1 MGGEKKLVRRVAD
14 LMQADRNMQ
23 LLDAVEKVMDEV
35 DYDDT
40 MTVDEVADLVEKE
53 RQHRK
58 EVAKDADY
66 QEKMQLKEA
75 QKKMDRLAMQSQKQD
90 TEKEDEDE
98 WEPEFEAPK
107 SSEWDNT
114 LEVLDKL
121 QDRLKAATNKH
132 DGKEGPAP
140 VDTTGDNSQ
149 PC

>member
-1 MGGEKKLVRRVAD
+1 MI
-14 LMQADRNMQ
+14 
-23 LLDAVEKVMDEV
+23 
-35 DYDDT
+35 
-40 MTVDEVADLVEKE
+40 
-53 RQHRK
+53 
-58 EVAKDADY
+58 ADY
-66 QEKMQLKEA
+66 QEKLQLKEA
-75 QKKMDRLAMQSQKQD
+75 QRKMDRLAMQSQKQD
-90 TEKEDEDE
+90 TEKEEEDD

-140 VDTTGDNSQ
+140 DSATGDSSQ